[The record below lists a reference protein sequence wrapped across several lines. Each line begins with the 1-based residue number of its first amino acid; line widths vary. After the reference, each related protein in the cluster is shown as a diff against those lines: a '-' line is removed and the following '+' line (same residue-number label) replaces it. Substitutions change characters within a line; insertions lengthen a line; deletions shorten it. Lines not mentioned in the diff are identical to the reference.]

1 MEILASSE
9 CIVPDRANGF
19 EGKREMTIRMTTTD
33 LTILL
38 NEIAG
43 FGGSSNPQNANRL
56 LEISNESTEKSV
68 TKAARNALYVLIV
81 AVAPYILAPIKGR
94 ASNFDGAGNRL

>member
-1 MEILASSE
+1 
-9 CIVPDRANGF
+9 
-19 EGKREMTIRMTTTD
+19 MTTRMTRTD
-33 LTILL
+33 FTILL

-68 TKAARNALYVLIV
+68 TKAARNALYLLVEKG
-81 AVAPYILAPIKGR
+81 IL
-94 ASNFDGAGNRL
+94 L